1 MADEN
6 PIRKIYKTNM
16 QKLKCITKGRGKE
29 TKKGGGWSHNRGHNN
44 VISYMKNL
52 KFLSI

>member
-16 QKLKCITKGRGKE
+16 QKLKCITKGRE
-29 TKKGGGWSHNRGHNN
+29 KKRKKAVGGLTTVGTITS
-44 VISYMKNL
+44 SL
-52 KFLSI
+52 T